1 MKKTKKLLTI
11 AAVSAIVPM
20 AMHTNVFATDVE
32 EASDTTV
39 PTITVKSEAEGTI
52 GNVEKAIYTQVSF
65 KLHDDTA
72 IDKVVINGV
81 DKDVSNAKWG
91 DHNYVS
97 VGKNGGIA
105 GENTIKLVDAAG
117 NESETYT
124 FYLDNVAPTITVKD
138 NTETTTFTVGNKET
152 NTYKIV
158 SFKLYDQYLV
168 DKIIIN
174 GQEKDLTD
182 NKWSDHNFVSVGK
195 NGGIEGENI
204 ITLVDIMGNET
215 SYTFYLDSTVPV
227 ITVKDNTETE
237 TFTVGN
243 KETNTYT
250 LVSFKLY
257 DEYLVDKII
266 INGTEKDLTD
276 NQWSDH
282 NFVAIGQNG
291 GIEGENTITLVDVA
305 GNETTYTFFLENEE
319 EEEVENPTE
328 EDNTE
333 DNTGDDTENDK
344 ENDTEDNTE
353 DNTGDNTCKPTKPDW
368 ENKKHHHKFMH
379 KICDAFKNIF
389 KGFHGR
395 K

>member
-1 MKKTKKLLTI
+1 MKKTEKVLAI
-11 AAVSAIVPM
+11 AALSAIVPM
-20 AMHTNVFATDVE
+20 AMHTNSLATNVE
-32 EASDTTV
+32 EVGDTIA

-52 GNVEKAIYTQVSF
+52 GNIERAIYTKVSF

-81 DKDVSNAKWG
+81 DKELSSAKWS
-91 DHNYVS
+91 DWNNVQ

-105 GENTIKLVDAAG
+105 GKNIIKVLDETG

-138 NTETTTFTVGNKET
+138 NTETEIFTIGNKET
-152 NTYKIV
+152 NTYKMV
-158 SFKLYDQYLV
+158 SFKLYDQYLI

-174 GQEKDLTD
+174 GTEKDLTD

-195 NGGIEGENI
+195 NGGIQGENV
-204 ITLVDIMGNET
+204 ITLVDIMGNES
-215 SYTFYLDSTVPV
+215 SYTFYLDSSAPV
-227 ITVKDNTETE
+227 ITVKDNTDTE

-276 NQWSDH
+276 NKWSDH
-282 NFVAIGQNG
+282 NFVSIGKNG
-291 GIEGENTITLVDVA
+291 GIEGENTITLVDVV
-305 GNETTYTFFLENEE
+305 GNETTYTFFLESEDKEE
-319 EEEVENPTE
+319 IKDPSENNTE
-328 EDNTE
+328 DNTQDNTE
-333 DNTGDDTENDK
+333 DNVGDNTVDNV
-344 ENDTEDNTE
+344 EDNTS
-353 DNTGDNTCKPTKPDW
+353 KPTNPDC
-368 ENKKHHHKFMH
+368 EKNKHHSKFVH
-379 KICDAFKNIF
+379 KIYNIFKNIF
-389 KGFHGR
+389 WGFCGR